1 MDMLAQQAP
10 EFELQDD
17 EGKARQLQDWRGQKI
32 LLVFYPGDNTPVC
45 TSQLCDYRDGI
56 SDFQDMEV
64 QVLGI
69 SPDSVESHQQF
80 KAKHNLPFPLL
91 SDDELEVASEW
102 GCKGLLGMKRAVFLL
117 DEQHIVRYQHIE
129 SLAIFRRK
137 KEELLEAISALES
150 SQTGS
155 I

>member
-1 MDMLAQQAP
+1 MDMLNQQAP
-10 EFELQDD
+10 NFELKD
-17 EGKARQLQDWRGQKI
+17 EEGVTRQLQEWQGKKV

-56 SDFQDMEV
+56 SDFHDLQV

-69 SPDSVESHQQF
+69 SGDSVASHKKF
-80 KAKHNLPFPLL
+80 KEKHKLPFPLL
-91 SDDELEVASEW
+91 SDAKLKVASQW
-102 GCKGLLGMKRAVFLL
+102 GSKGMLGMKRAVFLL

-137 KEELLEAISALES
+137 KEELLEAIEALS
-150 SQTGS
+150 D
-155 I
+155 